1 MNSPDSS
8 KSTPTDKP
16 NSGDSLN
23 STATSQSTAGATQE
37 PTNNKEVKGKV
48 HTFYQVL
55 IDSRDCPY
63 IVSYVNIKKYTTC
76 FLSIIFVFSSV
87 HRRKP

>member
-1 MNSPDSS
+1 MNSSDSS
-8 KSTPTDKP
+8 KSMPSDKP
-16 NSGDSLN
+16 NSGESLN
-23 STATSQSTAGATQE
+23 STATSQSTAGGTQE

-63 IVSYVNIKKYTTC
+63 IVSYFIISKKKKFC
-76 FLSIIFVFSSV
+76 F
-87 HRRKP
+87 